1 MSKKTRIFVSAIT
14 SFTLILPLINCLCAI
29 AADPENSGLGSTV
42 SKTLASIIFILIFI
56 VVSVISALLT
66 YKIKRN
72 KSKLSENMSQSS
84 NSLNKKQKNQED

>member
-29 AADPENSGLGSTV
+29 AADPENSESTV
-42 SKTLASIIFILIFI
+42 SKTITSIIFILIFI

-72 KSKLSENMSQSS
+72 KSKLSENMPQSS

>member
-14 SFTLILPLINCLCAI
+14 SFTLILPLINCLCTI
-29 AADPENSGLGSTV
+29 AADSENSGSTV
-42 SKTLASIIFILIFI
+42 SKTLTSIIFILIFI
-56 VVSVISALLT
+56 VVSVIFALLT

>member
-29 AADPENSGLGSTV
+29 AADFENSGSTV
-42 SKTLASIIFILIFI
+42 SKTITSIIFILIFI

>member
-1 MSKKTRIFVSAIT
+1 MSKNTRTFVSAIT

-29 AADPENSGLGSTV
+29 AADSENSGSTV
-42 SKTLASIIFILIFI
+42 SKTITSIIFILIFI
-56 VVSVISALLT
+56 IVSVIFALLT

-72 KSKLSENMSQSS
+72 KSKLSENMPQSS